1 LAASERQ
8 DSQKKQYGN
17 PDIQPVRFH
26 HSFMHYNQNAM
37 RKKSLVFL
45 LLLIIT
51 LTQTAS
57 SLPARLA
64 APSPYDLIAEVNA
77 YRVANGYWAL
87 TPNSRVMAAAQGH
100 ADWIV
105 ATGQGGH
112 IGANGSDETMRA
124 YLAGYGGGASI
135 KCDEAWASSASIG
148 DAVYGAWSDWT
159 HQEVMLNGWGNPYT
173 DIGAGVADNNDGT
186 YVFVLDICL
195 VEGQGSSYSPGATF
209 DPNATADLSNYIFSV
224 TTATPGANGEVIHQ
238 VLFGQTLVTI
248 AQAYGVTVADLRKLN
263 GMAEDDS
270 TIWQDQELIIRPASS
285 AQSSTTIDPTTTFA
299 PTFTPRPRSTI
310 VLPTLAVTSSSETED
325 KAPRA
330 ATGLSNQTW
339 GILLIILCGAGV
351 VALVYFLFLK
361 K

>member
-1 LAASERQ
+1 
-8 DSQKKQYGN
+8 
-17 PDIQPVRFH
+17 
-26 HSFMHYNQNAM
+26 MHYNQNAM
-37 RKKSLVFL
+37 RNRLPVFL

-57 SLPARLA
+57 SLPARLT

-112 IGANGSDETMRA
+112 TGANGSDETMRA

-135 KCDEAWASSASIG
+135 KCDEAWASSPSVG

-159 HQEVMLNGWGNPYT
+159 HQEVMLHGWGNPYT

-186 YVFVLDICL
+186 YVFVLDICM
-195 VEGQGSSYSPGATF
+195 VEGQGSSYSPGAAL

-224 TTATPGANGEVIHQ
+224 TTATPAANGEVIHK

-248 AQAYGVTVADLRKLN
+248 AQAYGVTVAELRTLN
-263 GMAEDDS
+263 GMSEDDS
-270 TIWQDQELIIRPASS
+270 TIWQDQELIIRPARSD
-285 AQSSTTIDPTTTFA
+285 QSPTTIGTTSTFA
-299 PTFTPRPRSTI
+299 PTFTPRPRSTVI
-310 VLPTLAVTSSSETED
+310 LPTLAVTPSTQT
-325 KAPRA
+325 A
-330 ATGLSNQTW
+330 AKEPHTNISPPTHQTW
-339 GILLIILCGAGV
+339 GILLIILCGTGV